1 MPITPFMGVRISW
14 QTFARKSLLAR
25 LAASAAS
32 LASSAACSANLR
44 SVTVRLSRDVDERAD
59 EPHRLPVGIFHGLA
73 AAAEPADAAVEQH
86 AAVLG
91 MKHAARGDRGV
102 QFAQGCLEVLGMNG
116 REPLLARDREMP
128 RFHPQEFEE
137 DRGAR
142 ELRGRKIELEDAE
155 AACDLRVFQEI
166 RGAARACL
174 ALLAARDGLAQ
185 ACGQPLDLIAARRR
199 HFAILQLRDHLAE
212 LIDAPHQA
220 RA

>member
-1 MPITPFMGVRISW
+1 MRNI
-14 QTFARKSLLAR
+14 A
-25 LAASAAS
+25 
-32 LASSAACSANLR
+32 
-44 SVTVRLSRDVDERAD
+44 DRAD

-91 MKHAARGDRGV
+91 VKHAARGDRGV
-102 QFAQGCLEVLGMNG
+102 QLAQRRLEVLGMNG

-128 RFHPQEFEE
+128 RFHPQELEE

-155 AACDLRVFQEI
+155 AARDLRVFQEI
-166 RGAARACL
+166 RGAARARL
-174 ALLAARDGLAQ
+174 ALPAERDGLAQ
-185 ACGQPLDLIAARRR
+185 TRGQPLDLIAARRR
-199 HFAILQLRDHLAE
+199 HFAVLQLREQLAE